1 MIGMYPMRRRNALQL
16 LAAVPW
22 LAVPPPTLAIATAPD
37 LAGDIDLL
45 GEIVQTLHPGLLRYN
60 TVAQIGDGLVAL
72 KREFVAAPDLA
83 GRYLALSRFLATLQ
97 CGHSYANF
105 FNQSPAV
112 ASDLFERKTRL
123 PFAFGWIG
131 SEMVV
136 TADHSGSGRLPRGSV
151 VTAVNG
157 IASADLLRTLLPYA
171 RADGNNAAKRRALLG
186 VTGNERIETFDV
198 FHGLIHGAP
207 PRGMHRLH
215 LRLPSGK
222 DAEVALP
229 ALAPAER
236 RAYLPGPADA
246 GSPNAPLWSWRA
258 MASGVAVLTMP
269 TWAVYDKPWDWQA
282 WLEDRLNSL
291 PGSKGL
297 IVDLRGNE
305 GGLDC
310 GDLIVERFARS
321 ESRLESRRLVRY
333 RQTPAHLNRYLDTWD
348 DSFRN
353 WGDEAQRFDE
363 RYFRLADAPNTTL
376 RPRAPHLDVPLA
388 VLIGATNSSATFAF
402 AQRIKALGIGT
413 LVGETTAG
421 NQRGINGGAFFF
433 VRLPA
438 SKLEFDL
445 PLIGSFAQ
453 ASVPDAGIEPDLRAQ
468 TTVDDITAGRD
479 PQLAAALALLGAA

>member
-1 MIGMYPMRRRNALQL
+1 MIGRYPMRRRNALQL
-16 LAAVPW
+16 VAAAPW
-22 LAVPPPTLAIATAPD
+22 LAFAPSTRATAPD

-45 GEIVQTLHPGLLRYN
+45 GEVVQTLHPGLLRYN
-60 TVAQIGDGLVAL
+60 TAAQIDGGLVAL

-83 GRYLALSRFLATLQ
+83 SRYLALSRFLATLQ

-105 FNQSPAV
+105 FNQSRAV
-112 ASDLFERKTRL
+112 AAELFDGKTRL

-136 TADHSGSGRLPRGSV
+136 TADHSGSRRLPRGSV

-157 IASADLLRTLLPYA
+157 VASADLLQTLLPYA
-171 RADGNNAAKRRALLG
+171 RADGNNVAKRRALLG
-186 VTGNERIETFDV
+186 VAGNDRIETFDV
-198 FHGLIHGAP
+198 FHGLVYGAP
-207 PRGMHRLH
+207 PSGMHLLQ

-222 DAEVALP
+222 DVQIELP
-229 ALAPAER
+229 ALTAAER
-236 RAYLPGPADA
+236 RAFLRGTAA
-246 GSPNAPLWSWRA
+246 AASPNAPLWNWRTVA
-258 MASGVAVLTMP
+258 NGVAVLTMP
-269 TWAVYDKPWDWQA
+269 SWALYDKPWDWQA
-282 WLEDRLNSL
+282 WLEDRLSRL
-291 PGSKGL
+291 PGGKGL

-348 DSFRN
+348 DSFRD
-353 WGDEAQRFDE
+353 WGDEAQRYDE

-376 RPRAPHLDVPLA
+376 RPRAPRLDVPLV

-402 AQRIKALGIGT
+402 AQRIKALGAGT
-413 LVGETTAG
+413 LVGETTGG

-438 SKLEFDL
+438 SGLEFDL
-445 PLIGSFAQ
+445 PLIGSFAL
-453 ASVPDAGIEPDLRAQ
+453 APVPDAGIEPDLRVQ
-468 TTVDDITAGRD
+468 PTVADIAAGRD